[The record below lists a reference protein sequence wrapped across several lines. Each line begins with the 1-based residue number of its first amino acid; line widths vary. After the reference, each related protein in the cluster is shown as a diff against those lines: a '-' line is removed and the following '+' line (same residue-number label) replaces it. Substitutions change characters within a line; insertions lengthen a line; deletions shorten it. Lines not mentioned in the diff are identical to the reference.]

1 MSCHPSGHDC
11 ILGEGRA
18 KVPPQ
23 PTFTVDES
31 MVNVGGDFED
41 LPCFEVG
48 TVFLFLVW
56 RRGKQKYNRYNPFF
70 LKDETKNPKKY
81 MNYMYY
87 VYIYIYWQNFP
98 NILFIYTMFF
108 PNRFVSL
115 EDLTP
120 FEVEHFVQDL
130 QEWLAPDTSHVVDI
144 GHLW

>member
-48 TVFLFLVW
+48 TVFLFLV
-56 RRGKQKYNRYNPFF
+56 
-70 LKDETKNPKKY
+70 
-81 MNYMYY
+81 
-87 VYIYIYWQNFP
+87 
-98 NILFIYTMFF
+98 
-108 PNRFVSL
+108 
-115 EDLTP
+115 
-120 FEVEHFVQDL
+120 
-130 QEWLAPDTSHVVDI
+130 
-144 GHLW
+144 